1 MSSGKSNRPEAKGVP
16 CHSSWLSP
24 RSSDEYS
31 VERHGRLVSASRP
44 VADLPFERFLQAAS
58 GQERFFW
65 RDGRQGITFAGSGV
79 AAHLIGYGHGRFAAI
94 QRQAS
99 EIFKNAIVRLPSA
112 NLREETRRQRS
123 NSKVIVLSQR
133 NASPPVLP
141 AVIRDLSRPFADHP
155 GFADPPPELALPRLF
170 GGFAFR
176 EDFVPDMTWTGFH
189 PGHFILPH
197 YQFVE
202 QDGLG
207 WLTINAL
214 SPPEDDATATIPPLE
229 EALDA
234 MIREL
239 ARSSANNCSRDDVP
253 RSPQVPLSENSRPF
267 ADHNLEIDYPLRFD
281 EWAKLIENALLSF
294 DATPLKKV
302 VLSRIAQLRAPKP
315 LIIRRMLT
323 HLCADYPDCF
333 SFLFEPQPGHAFLGA
348 TPELLVRVR
357 GVELET
363 MALAGSMAAD
373 RPLRAQAEVIR
384 ASSRHLADRPL
395 AAALLASAKDRHEHA
410 LVVKALRAI
419 LQPLCRQLNV
429 PAEPAVLALSNI
441 QHLYTPV
448 KARLNSP
455 EGVLPLVEALHPTPA
470 MGGTPRELGMAFIR
484 GNEPTLRGWYAA
496 PVGWIDC
503 NMEGAFAV
511 AIRSAV
517 VQKERAWAYAGAGIV
532 PGSVPQAEWE
542 ETNWKFQPIISIIR
556 EVARSSA
563 KGV

>member
-1 MSSGKSNRPEAKGVP
+1 MQGAERGGG
-16 CHSSWLSP
+16 
-24 RSSDEYS
+24 DEYS

-44 VADLPFERFLQAAS
+44 VADLTFERFLQAAS

-99 EIFKNAIVRLPSA
+99 EIFAYA
-112 NLREETRRQRS
+112 ETPP
-123 NSKVIVLSQR
+123 SQR
-133 NASPPVLP
+133 FKQA
-141 AVIRDLSRPFADHP
+141 P
-155 GFADPPPELALPRLF
+155 GAELALPRLF

-207 WLTINAL
+207 WLTVNAL
-214 SPPEDDATATIPPLE
+214 LPPEDDATATIPLLE

-234 MIREL
+234 QAALL
-239 ARSSANNCSRDDVP
+239 AKGEFGVVGRGVEARFQDGDGM
-253 RSPQVPLSENSRPF
+253 QEG
-267 ADHNLEIDYPLRFD
+267 LEIDYPLRFD
-281 EWAKLIENALLSF
+281 DWAKLIENALLSF

-302 VLSRIAQLRAPKP
+302 VLSRIVQLRAPKP
-315 LIIRRMLT
+315 LKIRQMLT

-333 SFLFEPQPGHAFLGA
+333 SFLFEPRPGHAFLGA
-348 TPELLVRVR
+348 TPELLARVQ

-363 MALAGSMAAD
+363 IALAGSIRRGATAD
-373 RPLRAQAEVIR
+373 EDAE
-384 ASSRHLADRPL
+384 L

-410 LVVKALRAI
+410 LVVNALQVI

-429 PAEPAVLALSNI
+429 AAEPAVLALSNI

-455 EGVLPLVEALHPTPA
+455 DGVLPLVEALHPTPA

-542 ETNWKFQPIISIIR
+542 ETNWKFQPVIR
-556 EVARSSA
+556 SVVGGQPA
-563 KGV
+563 

>member
-1 MSSGKSNRPEAKGVP
+1 MTVQNRVGEAAGGNGPELTEDARWLEGAEGSGG
-16 CHSSWLSP
+16 
-24 RSSDEYS
+24 DEYS

-44 VADLPFERFLQAAS
+44 VADLPFERFLEAAS

-79 AAHLIGYGHGRFAAI
+79 AANLIGYGSGRFAAI

-99 EIFKNAIVRLPSA
+99 EIFANA
-112 NLREETRRQRS
+112 ETRPSHHFGQALR
-123 NSKVIVLSQR
+123 
-133 NASPPVLP
+133 
-141 AVIRDLSRPFADHP
+141 
-155 GFADPPPELALPRLF
+155 PELALPRLF

-207 WLTINAL
+207 WLTVNAFL
-214 SPPEDDATATIPPLE
+214 PPEDDATATIPLLE

-234 MIREL
+234 QAALLTRGE
-239 ARSSANNCSRDDVP
+239 
-253 RSPQVPLSENSRPF
+253 SEVGGRGVEVGLQ
-267 ADHNLEIDYPLRFD
+267 DGDEKQEGLEIDYPLRYED
-281 EWAKLIENALLSF
+281 WAKLIESALLSF
-294 DATPLKKV
+294 DATPMEKV
-302 VLSRIAQLRAPKP
+302 VLSRIAQLRAPQP
-315 LIIRRMLT
+315 LIIRQMLT

-333 SFLFEPQPGHAFLGA
+333 SFLFEPQAGHAFLGA
-348 TPELLVRVR
+348 TPELLARVQ
-357 GVELET
+357 GVELKT
-363 MALAGSMAAD
+363 MALAGSIKRGATAD
-373 RPLRAQAEVIR
+373 EDAE
-384 ASSRHLADRPL
+384 L

-410 LVVKALRAI
+410 LVVNALRVI
-419 LQPLCRQLNV
+419 LQPLCRQLTV
-429 PAEPAVLALSNI
+429 AAEPAVLALSNI

-448 KARLNSP
+448 KARLNRP

-542 ETNWKFQPIISIIR
+542 ETNWKFQPVIR
-556 EVARSSA
+556 SVV
-563 KGV
+563 GG

>member
-1 MSSGKSNRPEAKGVP
+1 MMTAQNHLVEAAGRNAPELTEDAR
-16 CHSSWLSP
+16 WLESVEGGGG
-24 RSSDEYS
+24 DEYS

-44 VADLPFERFLQAAS
+44 VAGLPFERFLQAAS

-79 AAHLIGYGHGRFAAI
+79 AAHLIGYGRSRFAAI

-99 EIFKNAIVRLPSA
+99 EIFAYA
-112 NLREETRRQRS
+112 ETRPSHRFVQAPR
-123 NSKVIVLSQR
+123 
-133 NASPPVLP
+133 
-141 AVIRDLSRPFADHP
+141 
-155 GFADPPPELALPRLF
+155 PELALPRLF

-176 EDFVPDMTWTGFH
+176 EEFVPDMTWTGFH

-207 WLTINAL
+207 WLTMNAFL
-214 SPPEDDATATIPPLE
+214 PREDDASATIPLLE

-234 MIREL
+234 QTALLTKGEIEVGVRDAELPPRGGDGEREW
-239 ARSSANNCSRDDVP
+239 
-253 RSPQVPLSENSRPF
+253 
-267 ADHNLEIDYPLRFD
+267 LEIDYPLRYD
-281 EWAKLIENALLSF
+281 EWAKLIENALRSF
-294 DATPLKKV
+294 DTSPLRKV
-302 VLSRIAQLRAPKP
+302 VLSRIAQLRAPQP
-315 LIIRRMLT
+315 LIIRQMLT
-323 HLCADYPDCF
+323 RLCADYPDCF
-333 SFLFEPQPGHAFLGA
+333 SFLFEPRPGHAFLGA
-348 TPELLVRVR
+348 TPELLVRVQ

-363 MALAGSMAAD
+363 MALAGSIKRGATAD
-373 RPLRAQAEVIR
+373 EDAELATALE
-384 ASSRHLADRPL
+384 ASP
-395 AAALLASAKDRHEHA
+395 KDRREHA
-410 LVVKALRAI
+410 LVVDALRVI

-429 PAEPAVLALSNI
+429 AAEPTVLALSNI

-448 KARLNSP
+448 KATLNSP

-496 PVGWIDC
+496 PVGWIDR

-542 ETNWKFQPIISIIR
+542 ETNWKFQPII
-556 EVARSSA
+556 RSVV
-563 KGV
+563 GG

>member
-1 MSSGKSNRPEAKGVP
+1 MTVQDRVGEAAGRDGPELTEDAR
-16 CHSSWLSP
+16 WLEGAE
-24 RSSDEYS
+24 RGGGDEYS
-31 VERHGRLVSASRP
+31 VARHGRLVSASRP
-44 VADLPFERFLQAAS
+44 VAGLPFERFLQAAS

-79 AAHLIGYGHGRFAAI
+79 AAHLIGYGHARFAAI

-99 EIFKNAIVRLPSA
+99 EIFAYAETPPSHRFGQA
-112 NLREETRRQRS
+112 PR
-123 NSKVIVLSQR
+123 
-133 NASPPVLP
+133 A
-141 AVIRDLSRPFADHP
+141 
-155 GFADPPPELALPRLF
+155 ELALPRLF

-207 WLTINAL
+207 WLTVNAFL
-214 SPPEDDATATIPPLE
+214 PPEDDATATIPLLE

-234 MIREL
+234 QAALL
-239 ARSSANNCSRDDVP
+239 ARGES
-253 RSPQVPLSENSRPF
+253 QVGGRGVDERLQDGDGKQEG
-267 ADHNLEIDYPLRFD
+267 LEIDYPLRYD

-294 DATPLKKV
+294 DATPMEKV

-315 LIIRRMLT
+315 LSIRRMLT
-323 HLCADYPDCF
+323 HLSADYPDCF

-348 TPELLVRVR
+348 TPELLVRVQ

-363 MALAGSMAAD
+363 MALAGSIKRGATAD
-373 RPLRAQAEVIR
+373 EDAE
-384 ASSRHLADRPL
+384 L

-410 LVVKALRAI
+410 LVVNALRAI
-419 LQPLCRQLNV
+419 LQPLCRQLNI
-429 PAEPAVLALSNI
+429 ATEPAVLALSNI

-448 KARLNSP
+448 KARLNRP

-503 NMEGAFAV
+503 NKEGAFAV

-542 ETNWKFQPIISIIR
+542 ETNWKFQPVIR
-556 EVARSSA
+556 SA
-563 KGV
+563 AGG

>member
-1 MSSGKSNRPEAKGVP
+1 MTVKNRVEETAGRSGPELNEDALWMEGAEGGGG
-16 CHSSWLSP
+16 
-24 RSSDEYS
+24 DEYS

-44 VADLPFERFLQAAS
+44 IGDVPFERFLQAAS

-65 RDGRQGITFAGSGV
+65 RDGRKGKTFAGSGV
-79 AAHLIGYGHGRFAAI
+79 AAHLIGYGNSRYDAI

-99 EIFKNAIVRLPSA
+99 EIFAFA
-112 NLREETRRQRS
+112 ETRPSHRFRQ
-123 NSKVIVLSQR
+123 
-133 NASPPVLP
+133 A
-141 AVIRDLSRPFADHP
+141 P
-155 GFADPPPELALPRLF
+155 GSELALPRLF

-197 YQFVE
+197 FQFVE

-207 WLTINAL
+207 WLTVNAL
-214 SPPEDDATATIPPLE
+214 LPPEDDATATIPLLE

-234 MIREL
+234 QAEFL
-239 ARSSANNCSRDDVP
+239 ARGEVEGQGVEAALRDGDG
-253 RSPQVPLSENSRPF
+253 RQER
-267 ADHNLEIDYPLRFD
+267 LEIDYPLQYD

-302 VLSRIAQLRAPKP
+302 VLSRIAQLRAPQP
-315 LIIRRMLT
+315 LSIWQMLRQ
-323 HLCADYPDCF
+323 LCADYPDCF

-348 TPELLVRVR
+348 TPELLVRVQ

-363 MALAGSMAAD
+363 MALAGSIQRGATAD
-373 RPLRAQAEVIR
+373 E
-384 ASSRHLADRPL
+384 DGEL

-410 LVVKALRAI
+410 LVVNALRLI
-419 LQPLCRQLNV
+419 LQPFCRQLNV
-429 PAEPAVLALSNI
+429 VAEPTVLTLSNI

-448 KARLNSP
+448 KAKLNRQ

-470 MGGTPRELGMAFIR
+470 MGGTPRDLGMEFIR
-484 GNEPTLRGWYAA
+484 ENEPTLRGWYAA
-496 PVGWIDC
+496 PVGWIDS
-503 NMEGAFAV
+503 NMEGAFAA

-532 PGSVPQAEWE
+532 PDSVPQAEWE
-542 ETNWKFQPIISIIR
+542 ETAWKFQPII
-556 EVARSSA
+556 RSVV
-563 KGV
+563 GG

>member
-1 MSSGKSNRPEAKGVP
+1 MQDRVREAAGRNGPELTEDAR
-16 CHSSWLSP
+16 WLEGAE
-24 RSSDEYS
+24 RGGGDEYS

-65 RDGRQGITFAGSGV
+65 RDGRRGITFAGSGV

-99 EIFKNAIVRLPSA
+99 EIFAYAETPPSHRFGQA
-112 NLREETRRQRS
+112 PR
-123 NSKVIVLSQR
+123 
-133 NASPPVLP
+133 A
-141 AVIRDLSRPFADHP
+141 
-155 GFADPPPELALPRLF
+155 ELALPRLF

-207 WLTINAL
+207 WLTMNAFL
-214 SPPEDDATATIPPLE
+214 PPEDDATATIPLLE

-234 MIREL
+234 QAALL
-239 ARSSANNCSRDDVP
+239 ARGE
-253 RSPQVPLSENSRPF
+253 SEVGGRGGEVRLQ
-267 ADHNLEIDYPLRFD
+267 DGDGKQERLEIDYPLRYD

-294 DATPLKKV
+294 DSTAMEKV

-315 LIIRRMLT
+315 LSIRQMLT

-348 TPELLVRVR
+348 TPELLVRVQ

-363 MALAGSMAAD
+363 MALAGSIKRGATAD
-373 RPLRAQAEVIR
+373 EDAE
-384 ASSRHLADRPL
+384 L

-410 LVVKALRAI
+410 LVVNALRVI

-429 PAEPAVLALSNI
+429 AAEPAVLALSNI

-455 EGVLPLVEALHPTPA
+455 EGVLPLVKALHPTPA
-470 MGGTPRELGMAFIR
+470 MGGTPRELGMEFIQ

-542 ETNWKFQPIISIIR
+542 ETNWKFQPVIR
-556 EVARSSA
+556 SVV
-563 KGV
+563 GG

>member
-1 MSSGKSNRPEAKGVP
+1 MTVQDRVMEAAGRNGPELTEDARWLEGAEGGGV
-16 CHSSWLSP
+16 
-24 RSSDEYS
+24 DEYS

-79 AAHLIGYGHGRFAAI
+79 AANLIGYGHARFAAI

-99 EIFKNAIVRLPSA
+99 EIFAYAETPPS
-112 NLREETRRQRS
+112 RRFGQ
-123 NSKVIVLSQR
+123 
-133 NASPPVLP
+133 A
-141 AVIRDLSRPFADHP
+141 P
-155 GFADPPPELALPRLF
+155 GAELALPRLF

-207 WLTINAL
+207 WLTVNAFL
-214 SPPEDDATATIPPLE
+214 PPEDDATATIPLLE

-234 MIREL
+234 QAALL
-239 ARSSANNCSRDDVP
+239 ARGESQVGGRGVDERLRDGV
-253 RSPQVPLSENSRPF
+253 RKQER
-267 ADHNLEIDYPLRFD
+267 LEIDYPLRYD

-294 DATPLKKV
+294 DATPLEKV
-302 VLSRIAQLRAPKP
+302 VLSRIAQLRAPQP
-315 LIIRRMLT
+315 LIIRQMLT
-323 HLCADYPDCF
+323 NLCADYPDCF

-348 TPELLVRVR
+348 APELLARVQ

-363 MALAGSMAAD
+363 MALAGSIKRGATAD
-373 RPLRAQAEVIR
+373 EDAE
-384 ASSRHLADRPL
+384 L

-410 LVVKALRAI
+410 LVVNALRAI
-419 LQPLCRQLNV
+419 LQPLCRQLQV
-429 PAEPAVLALSNI
+429 AAEPAVLALSNI

-470 MGGTPRELGMAFIR
+470 MGGTPRELGMEFIR

-503 NMEGAFAV
+503 NMEGAFAA

-542 ETNWKFQPIISIIR
+542 ETNWKFQPVIR
-556 EVARSSA
+556 SVV
-563 KGV
+563 GG

>member
-1 MSSGKSNRPEAKGVP
+1 MTVQNRVGEAAGRNGPELTEDA
-16 CHSSWLSP
+16 SWLEGAGGGG
-24 RSSDEYS
+24 DEYS
-31 VERHGRLVSASRP
+31 VQRHGRLVSASRP

-79 AAHLIGYGHGRFAAI
+79 AAHLIGYGRVRFAAI
-94 QRQAS
+94 QRQAK
-99 EIFKNAIVRLPSA
+99 EIFAYA
-112 NLREETRRQRS
+112 ETRPSHRFGQAPR
-123 NSKVIVLSQR
+123 
-133 NASPPVLP
+133 
-141 AVIRDLSRPFADHP
+141 
-155 GFADPPPELALPRLF
+155 PELALPRLF

-176 EDFVPDMTWTGFH
+176 EDFLPDMTWTGFH

-207 WLTINAL
+207 WLTMNAL
-214 SPPEDDATATIPPLE
+214 LPPEDDAAATFPLLE

-234 MIREL
+234 QAALL
-239 ARSSANNCSRDDVP
+239 ARGEFEAEGREVEG
-253 RSPQVPLSENSRPF
+253 RPQE
-267 ADHNLEIDYPLRFD
+267 ADGKQGGLAIDYPLGYD
-281 EWAKLIENALLSF
+281 DWVKLIENALLSF
-294 DATPLKKV
+294 DATPLEKV
-302 VLSRIAQLRAPKP
+302 VLSRIAQLRAPQP
-315 LIIRRMLT
+315 LIIRQMLS

-348 TPELLVRVR
+348 TPELLARVQ

-363 MALAGSMAAD
+363 MALAGSIERGATAD
-373 RPLRAQAEVIR
+373 EDAE
-384 ASSRHLADRPL
+384 L
-395 AAALLASAKDRHEHA
+395 AAALLASTKDRHEHA
-410 LVVKALRAI
+410 LVVNALRVI

-429 PAEPAVLALSNI
+429 ASEPTVLALSNI

-448 KARLNSP
+448 KARLHRP

-484 GNEPTLRGWYAA
+484 ENEPTLRGWYAA
-496 PVGWIDC
+496 PVGWIDS
-503 NMEGAFAV
+503 NMEGAFAA

-532 PGSVPQAEWE
+532 PGSVPLAEWE
-542 ETNWKFQPIISIIR
+542 ETNWKFQPVIR
-556 EVARSSA
+556 SVVDGEPA
-563 KGV
+563 